1 MYQTGGISDYHSLQV
16 KVEKRFGSGL
26 SLRASYTDSKLIDD
40 YSIIS
45 NLGRQS
51 ALQDVYNRRADRAVS
66 ANDVSQRLVA
76 SYVYNLPFGRGKK
89 LGGNWNRGVN
99 AVLGG
104 WQTNGILSFQTG
116 MPLALTANNTS
127 NSGNATLRPNNNGHS
142 AALDGSVHD
151 RLNHYFDTSAFS
163 QPAPFTFG
171 NTGRTLPDVRGPGTR
186 NLDFSLFKNFKLME
200 RASLQFRAEAF
211 NAFNTPNFGFPNQA
225 QNNASFGII
234 TAQANNPRQVQLA
247 LKLLF

>member
-1 MYQTGGISDYHSLQV
+1 
-16 KVEKRFGSGL
+16 
-26 SLRASYTDSKLIDD
+26 
-40 YSIIS
+40 
-45 NLGRQS
+45 
-51 ALQDVYNRRADRAVS
+51 
-66 ANDVSQRLVA
+66 
-76 SYVYNLPFGRGKK
+76 
-89 LGGNWNRGVN
+89 
-99 AVLGG
+99 
-104 WQTNGILSFQTG
+104 

-127 NSGNATLRPNNNGHS
+127 NSGNNALRPNNNGHS

-186 NLDFSLFKNFKLME
+186 NLDFSLFKNFHLVE
-200 RASLQFRAEAF
+200 RASLQLRAEAF

-234 TAQANNPRQVQLA
+234 TTQANNP
-247 LKLLF
+247 